1 VRFVTYSRHGEPP
14 APGIACR
21 SGAVIDVAAVLGHNH
36 YPTVARL
43 IGAEKST
50 LDELERALAAAEND
64 VASLDNKVLPPG
76 TYRLHSPLGERV
88 LIVCAGANYRSH
100 LAEMGEEP
108 SGELAWFVK
117 NPNAVIGPGEPII
130 LPPTLPE
137 KVDFEGELCI
147 VFGRACHAVCEEDA
161 MSYVGGYTILND
173 VSARDALASVT
184 AASTPEQGRYAW
196 MNMLLGKQFP
206 TFSPIGPAV
215 VTADEIE
222 DPSDL
227 QLVTTVNGAQMQNAN
242 TADLSVGIP
251 QLIAKLSRYF
261 NFAPG
266 DVLSTGTPA
275 GVGVGR
281 KPPVYLQAGDVV
293 EISVEGVGSLVNG
306 VAAPSTSSAQ
316 NNNVGA
322 IV

>member
-14 APGIACR
+14 TPGIECR
-21 SGAVIDVAAVLGHNH
+21 NGAVIDVAAVLGHNN
-36 YPTVARL
+36 YPSVARL
-43 IGAEKST
+43 IGAEKETFDRLAS
-50 LDELERALAAAEND
+50 ALAAAED
-64 VASLDNKVLPPG
+64 GAASLDNKVLAPG

-130 LPPTLPE
+130 LPPALPE
-137 KVDFEGELCI
+137 QVDYEGELCI
-147 VFGRACHAVCEEDA
+147 VFGRACHAVSEEDA

-173 VSARDALASVT
+173 VSARDALASVM
-184 AASTPEQGRYAW
+184 AASTGEQGRYAW

-206 TFSPIGPAV
+206 TFSPLGPAV

-227 QLVTTVNGAQMQNAN
+227 QLVTTVNGTQMQNAN

-251 QLIAKLSRYF
+251 ELIAKLSRYF

-275 GVGVGR
+275 GVGAGR
-281 KPPVYLQAGDVV
+281 KPPVYLQPGDIV
-293 EISVEGVGSLVNG
+293 EVAVKGVGSLVN
-306 VAAPSTSSAQ
+306 VIAASSTSSAQ
-316 NNNVGA
+316 NNTVGA
-322 IV
+322 KV

>member
-1 VRFVTYSRHGEPP
+1 MRFVTYSRHGEPP
-14 APGIACR
+14 APGIECS
-21 SGAVIDVAAVLGHNH
+21 SGAIIDVAAVLGHNN

-43 IGAEKST
+43 MGAEKDTFDRLGS
-50 LDELERALAAAEND
+50 ALAAAEND
-64 VASLDNKVLPPG
+64 VAALGNKVLLPG
-76 TYRLHSPLGERV
+76 TFRLRSPLGERV
-88 LIVCAGANYRSH
+88 LIVCGGANYRSH

-117 NPNAVIGPGEPII
+117 NPNAVIGSGEPIV
-130 LPPTLPE
+130 LPPTLPDQ
-137 KVDFEGELCI
+137 VDFEGELCI
-147 VFGRACHAVCEEDA
+147 VFGRACHAVSEEDA

-173 VSARDALASVT
+173 VSARDALPSVMSAAT
-184 AASTPEQGRYAW
+184 ALQGRFAW

-206 TFSPIGPAV
+206 TFSPLGPAV

-222 DPSDL
+222 DPGDL
-227 QLVTTVNGAQMQNAN
+227 QLVTTVNGVQMQNAN
-242 TADLSVGIP
+242 TADLNDDIP

-281 KPPVYLQAGDVV
+281 KPPVFLQPGDIV
-293 EISVEGVGSLVNG
+293 EVSVTGVGSLVNS

-316 NNNVGA
+316 NINVGA
-322 IV
+322 RV